1 MSVNLSVGSASFK
14 ATGDLRSRGCKVG
27 RKFSRSQMIILEFTA
42 SFVTS
47 LGGDR
52 SPELQFEHGKTRTVP
67 KLEVY
72 AVVVGILA
80 SG

>member
-14 ATGDLRSRGCKVG
+14 ATGDLRSQCKVG
-27 RKFSRSQMIILEFTA
+27 RKFSRSEMIILEFTA

-52 SPELQFEHGKTRTVP
+52 SPELHFEHGKTRTMH